1 MAILLDCHQVI
12 IASLQKQVSATKIK
26 VLDEDLCRH
35 LILNAIREVVF
46 KFKRDYGRVIICCDS
61 KSYWRKEVFPFY
73 KASRKKLKEQSYLDF
88 DLIYKILDEVKADMR
103 DLFPYLVLE
112 INRAEADDI
121 IGVLAPRLAAHEPVI
136 IVSADGDFKQ
146 LHQYKN
152 IKQYNPGL
160 RIFVTSPNPILE
172 LKEKIITGDRGDS
185 IPSCISPDNVFVL
198 GIRQKSLT
206 AKLKSSLMD
215 LDFDNLPDNDTSR
228 YIARNTK
235 LIDLSQIPKDIKNI
249 IVEESEKEQSGS
261 NNTMMKYFIKKK
273 LGNLLECIGDF

>member
-73 KASRKKLKEQSYLDF
+73 KASRKKLKEQAYLDF
-88 DLIYKILDEVKADMR
+88 DLVYKILDEVKADMR

-160 RIFVTSPNPILE
+160 RIFVTSPNPKLE
-172 LKEKIITGDRGDS
+172 LKEKIITGDRGDGLANILS
-185 IPSCISPDNVFVL
+185 PSDSLVL
-198 GIRQKSLT
+198 GIRQKSITKGILEKYL
-206 AKLKSSLMD
+206 A
-215 LDFDNLPDNDTSR
+215 LDFDDPTIENYDN
-228 YIARNTK
+228 IQRNIRM
-235 LIDLSQIPKDIKNI
+235 IDLSMIPQEIKDI
-249 IVEESEKEQSGS
+249 IVEESEKPQSGS
-261 NNTMMKYFIKKK
+261 SATMMKYFIKKK
-273 LGNLLECIGDF
+273 LGNLLQCIGDF